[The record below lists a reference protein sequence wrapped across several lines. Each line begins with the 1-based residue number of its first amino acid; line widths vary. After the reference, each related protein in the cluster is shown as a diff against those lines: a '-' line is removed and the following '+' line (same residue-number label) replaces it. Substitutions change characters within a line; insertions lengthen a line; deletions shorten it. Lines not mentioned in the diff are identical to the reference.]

1 MPNTVTRYKRY
12 PLPHPDNPSARA
24 DVARIRTSIEA
35 IDRDIGGVSGS
46 IGRVR
51 RDIKNL
57 SYTGTITLRVGNV
70 KGKFPSIQHAVNHA
84 KTINRPAGRWIN
96 IIVDPGE
103 YRVSSIT
110 VDSLD
115 CIQILSSDEAH
126 PEKTRLVFTP
136 DKRGYSHG
144 ILFYNC
150 RRARFSGF
158 KLIGHGIKSYR
169 AIYLTAK
176 SEVWS
181 RRGSIII
188 ENFRNGIEAY
198 HDSAYWC
205 HAINMSKIADSGV
218 HCSRSHID
226 VRDCRISGIAQNK
239 GWGLLEARYG
249 GYIYAYKAQ
258 LSNNRCGAYASEIG
272 SYVDCGMANIK
283 TVEYGIYV
291 SGGGRVSCAGNSKAQ
306 PRISDVKHYGVC
318 AYSNG
323 HANVP
328 WLIVD
333 KARRGFYADTMSF
346 IHASYSS
353 ARNISEWSYISYS
366 NSLIEAWHTKKR
378 LSKVKYEH
386 TPKASGKPGNYDS
399 VIRFH

>member
-1 MPNTVTRYKRY
+1 MPNTVTRHKHY

-35 IDRDIGGVSGS
+35 IDRDIGRMTGS
-46 IGRVR
+46 ISRVQ
-51 RDIKNL
+51 RDMGNL
-57 SYTGTITLRVGNV
+57 RSTGTITLRVGRGR
-70 KGKFPSIQHAVNHA
+70 GKFPGIQHAVNHA
-84 KTINRPAGRWIN
+84 RTINRPAGRWIN

-103 YRVSSIT
+103 YRMSSIT

-115 CIQILSSDEAH
+115 CVQILSSDETH

-136 DKRGYSHG
+136 DKNGHSHG
-144 ILFYNC
+144 ILFYNS
-150 RRARFSGF
+150 RRVRFSGF
-158 KLIGHGIKSYR
+158 HLIGHGSKTYR
-169 AIYLTAK
+169 AIYLTEK

-188 ENFRNGIEAY
+188 DNVRNGIEAY
-198 HDSAYWC
+198 YGSTYW
-205 HAINMSKIADSGV
+205 AFGARMSKIADSGV
-218 HCSRSHID
+218 HCNRSYVD
-226 VRDCRISGIAQNK
+226 VRDCTIAGTDRSK

-249 GYIYAYKAQ
+249 GYIYAYRAR
-258 LSNNRCGAYASEIG
+258 LSSNRCAVYASETG
-272 SYVDCGMANIK
+272 SLIDCGMANIK

-291 SGGGRVSCAGNSKAQ
+291 SGGGRVSCAGNSKEQ
-306 PRISDVKHYGVC
+306 PHISDVKHYGVC

-333 KARRGFYADTMSF
+333 GATRGFYADTMSF
-346 IHASYSS
+346 IHASSS
-353 ARNISEWSYISYS
+353 AARNIREWSYISYS
-366 NSLIEAWHTKKR
+366 NSLIEAWNTKKN
-378 LSKVKYEH
+378 LYKVKYQH